1 MYSVVV
7 WLSIFRHIL
16 PIDISVKIEFLNL
29 ISAMLDSVI
38 KMEYTRFVLG
48 FLLVTLLVLLLFAH
62 LKFIIRRSC
71 CRK

>member
-48 FLLVTLLVLLLFAH
+48 FLLVTLRVLLLFAH